1 MVPQSAVL
9 RLDVVLGETID
20 WLFIL
25 ISVVSALVVVRVFFL
40 NQFSLVV
47 VEELDC
53 VINILKPGV
62 FVDLADRDSLSRI
75 YFKQLA
81 EQVSCIL

>member
-53 VINILKPGV
+53 VINVLKPWV
-62 FVDLADRDSLSRI
+62 FVDLADRDSLSWI

-81 EQVSCIL
+81 EQVSRIL